1 MEITCWN
8 CKKTYSL
15 DAKAIAAALVAMDA
29 SKLNFFDVL
38 CPHCGKENRAKREQF
53 LTAPAPSAAVAAEPK
68 LRAFDAK
75 KAKEK
80 EKKALEK
87 KKGYKGK

>member
-8 CKKTYSL
+8 CKKTYTL
-15 DAKAIAAALVAMDA
+15 DAKAIAGALVAMDA

-53 LTAPAPSAAVAAEPK
+53 VAPPAKPVAASEPK
-68 LRAFDAK
+68 LRAVDAK

>member
-15 DAKAIAAALVAMDA
+15 DAKAVGAALAAMDA

-38 CPHCGKENRAKREQF
+38 CPHCGKENRARREQF
-53 LTAPAPSAAVAAEPK
+53 VVAPAAAAAAEPK
-68 LRAFDAK
+68 LRAVDAK

>member
-15 DAKAIAAALVAMDA
+15 DAKAIAGALAAMDV

-38 CPHCGKENRAKREQF
+38 CPHCGKENRTKREQF
-53 LTAPAPSAAVAAEPK
+53 AAPAAAAAAAAEPK

>member
-8 CKKTYSL
+8 CKKPFSL
-15 DAKAIAAALVAMDA
+15 DQKAIDAALAAMDV
-29 SKLNFFDVL
+29 SKLGFFDVP
-38 CPHCGKENRAKREQF
+38 CPNCGKANRTKREQF
-53 LTAPAPSAAVAAEPK
+53 VAPAAEPK
-68 LRAFDAK
+68 MRAFEAK

-80 EKKALEK
+80 EQRDLGK

>member
-1 MEITCWN
+1 MNITCWN

-15 DAKAIAAALVAMDA
+15 DQNAVSAALAAMDA
-29 SKLNFFDVL
+29 SKLGFFDVP
-38 CPHCGKENRAKREQF
+38 CPNCAKVNRTKREEF
-53 LTAPAPSAAVAAEPK
+53 VAAGKPTMAEPK
-68 LRAFDAK
+68 MRAVDAK

-80 EKKALEK
+80 EREALEK